1 MYQGLGYDF
10 ADVVPAVLA
19 SGIVNSLCT
28 FQAPDGVLI
37 GAGQPSGVY
46 VDVAGYVGIQCMDAP
61 TSDMRITA
69 DERKSIDQVESDNSS
84 HIWLAGYYPE
94 VNDNTVWRAVITDAA
109 GNVTI
114 YDVLGAEGDSQ
125 AKTTR
130 VKVQVA
136 TV

>member
-10 ADVVPAVLA
+10 ADVVPTVLA

-46 VDVAGYVGIQCMDAP
+46 VDVAGYVGIRCMDAP
-61 TSDMRITA
+61 TSNMRITA
-69 DERKSIDQVESDNSS
+69 DERKSESQIESDNSS
-84 HIWLAGYYPE
+84 HIWLAGNYPE
-94 VNDNTVWRAVITDAA
+94 IDDHTEWRAI
-109 GNVTI
+109 VTGANGVVTV

-125 AKTTR
+125 GKSTR
-130 VKVQVA
+130 VKVQVS
-136 TV
+136 TI